1 MFDVWELGLN
11 FWFYLHFLNHL
22 GDGGSAPSLGGL
34 KLDGSLVPLGL
45 TATHDPS
52 GTSKS
57 LWARWKP

>member
-1 MFDVWELGLN
+1 
-11 FWFYLHFLNHL
+11 LHFLNHL

-34 KLDGSLVPLGL
+34 KLDGSFVPLGL